1 MICKDLRANVLYMR
15 PSTAPAARP
24 PAALPRPNQHQQ
36 QHKSRTSDPT
46 LRAHVRRTAS
56 TPAVPKADAFEQEVS
71 GTISRL
77 RLVTGW
83 NWGEFPCILLSSQRA
98 SMHASEHDARLLIRI
113 PGVRAGIE
121 MRAYSIATTAL
132 RRLVVDAAG
141 QMQVAAAPAQPE
153 ATLAELQQGDETM
166 MEDLNMLLKHVQRS
180 CSV

>member
-1 MICKDLRANVLYMR
+1 
-15 PSTAPAARP
+15 
-24 PAALPRPNQHQQ
+24 
-36 QHKSRTSDPT
+36 
-46 LRAHVRRTAS
+46 
-56 TPAVPKADAFEQEVS
+56 
-71 GTISRL
+71 
-77 RLVTGW
+77 
-83 NWGEFPCILLSSQRA
+83 
-98 SMHASEHDARLLIRI
+98 MHASEHDARLLIRI